1 MHFSDKSNVN
11 RYFQL
16 HERIEEAMR
25 CSDYSDAAQCAI
37 ESVRLIPDLVR
48 DTKKEY
54 GTFDIVESVAVQA
67 GGKILAALG
76 RKIRSD

>member
-25 CSDYSDAAQCAI
+25 CSDYSAVAQCAI
-37 ESVRLIPDLVR
+37 ESVPLIPDLVR
-48 DTKKEY
+48 DTKKE
-54 GTFDIVESVAVQA
+54 
-67 GGKILAALG
+67 
-76 RKIRSD
+76 